1 MNNISSTTMQVY
13 NLTMHAFS
21 KIRDFFNI
29 NHSVYIYISY
39 VCMFYFPE
47 KTMNPELLIIFSFDN
62 FIKFIHMPQEILQ
75 IYKILQMCGGGGLVA
90 KSCPTHCSPT
100 DCSLPGSSVLGIF
113 QAKYWS
119 GMQFPSPGD
128 FPDPGTK
135 PRSSVFRRI
144 LYQLKHLGNANTM
157 YSPYKPLKRNH
168 SFHRR

>member
-62 FIKFIHMPQEILQ
+62 FIKFIHMP
-75 IYKILQMCGGGGLVA
+75 
-90 KSCPTHCSPT
+90 
-100 DCSLPGSSVLGIF
+100 
-113 QAKYWS
+113 
-119 GMQFPSPGD
+119 
-128 FPDPGTK
+128 
-135 PRSSVFRRI
+135 
-144 LYQLKHLGNANTM
+144 
-157 YSPYKPLKRNH
+157 
-168 SFHRR
+168 